1 MRSDTI
7 TYENWP
13 EFNEKF
19 MQVAESEILVQLM
32 GKPMARIMMP
42 ASATQ
47 DEMKEIALGDDNV
60 KSAITGKTVR
70 KVICVPG
77 RLVNIVA
84 N

>member
-1 MRSDTI
+1 
-7 TYENWP
+7 
-13 EFNEKF
+13 
-19 MQVAESEILVQLM
+19 MQVSESEILVQLM

-47 DEMKEIALGDDNV
+47 DEMKKIALEDASI
-60 KSAITGKTVR
+60 KSAVEGKTVR